1 MIKLRQIALS
11 VAAAACLCAS
21 AGANLTLGTYN
32 IRYRTLT
39 DKTDDP
45 ATNKYWDARADNVAQ
60 TIRDGAFQI
69 VGLNEL
75 TDDARYDGH
84 TMLQDMRRN
93 FPAPEWNFVME
104 DNKPGHNESTVV
116 AVMYKTDI
124 VEEIEHGK
132 FWLAPNPDV
141 YDSDV
146 YDSGAFG
153 RMTLWVKFRV
163 KATGE
168 IFFFF
173 QTHLHHQGNMAKN
186 EGSRLNVEYARR
198 IAGGY
203 PVFICGDHNSNPDR
217 KPFYDLYNA
226 YFNDSR
232 VAAEKVS
239 GQEGTCNVWNSTTL
253 KRLDYIWVRG
263 ARVNTYSTIENK
275 YDKSFYPSDHFP
287 IVLNIT
293 LEEPVKN
300 RVRHVAETASEGGD
314 GSVRAPFHSLQ
325 EAIDSSV
332 DGDTIRVAAGTYYP
346 TYTSTEKNP
355 YTTFNIDR
363 SLTIEGGYNDDFS
376 AVTGVSVFS
385 GDLNGDNAAGDGDA
399 VHVFTVAKN
408 AALELSDAVV
418 EGGFSKGTNGAGI
431 WCQGPRVVL
440 DRVTVRNN
448 ISRSL
453 GAGVYAYGQIIAR
466 NCSFEN
472 NETTGNGGAIYADYN
487 NSAMWW
493 FHHISDCRFTGNK
506 ALGGAAIYIAGSLWI
521 NLMSNTFDANTST
534 SRGTVTLA
542 GSKIATTAT
551 IANNTF
557 VNNIVQAANSSA
569 LGGSAILILD
579 MKTYSSESSP
589 AATVSIINNTI
600 VNNECRFNEGV
611 SVPDSFRGAAVQT
624 TNAMQ
629 LYLNNNIIAG
639 NLSAGP
645 NADVYLANS
654 GALIKASSKYNLF
667 SSSESISFSKE
678 YSDIVASDP
687 TNVPAFLAEALD
699 GKVEN
704 GRFIP
709 NLAMNGGTTP
719 TVRMKE
725 PSFGGKSLNCIKKT
739 NFNESNVF
747 ADFDADRQLRKYTLA
762 VDQRGI
768 ERDFTNK
775 ACIGAYEWRESDNSG
790 VETLDTPANDAPAVY
805 YNLQGMRIDNPTTGI
820 YIRVRGNRSEK
831 ILITK

>member
-1 MIKLRQIALS
+1 MIKLRYLALT
-11 VAAAACLCAS
+11 AAMAACLGAS

-32 IRYRTLT
+32 IRYRTLV

-45 ATNKYWDARADNVAQ
+45 TTNKYWDARADNVAR
-60 TIRDGAFQI
+60 TIRDGAFQV

-84 TMLQDMRRN
+84 TMLQDMKRN
-93 FPAPEWNFVME
+93 FPEPEWGFVME

-124 VEEIEHGK
+124 VEEVEHGK
-132 FWLAPNPDV
+132 FWLAPNPGA

-146 YDSGAFG
+146 YDSGNFG

-163 KATGE
+163 KSTGD
-168 IFFFF
+168 IFYFF
-173 QTHLHHQGNMAKN
+173 QTHLHHQGNMAKDQ
-186 EGSRLNVEYARR
+186 GSRLNVEYARR

-203 PVFICGDHNSNPDR
+203 PVFICGDHNSTIDR
-217 KPFYDLYNA
+217 KPFYDLYDA
-226 YFNDSR
+226 YFDDSR
-232 VAAEKVS
+232 LAAEKVN
-239 GQEGTCNVWNSTTL
+239 GQEGTCNVWTGGTL
-253 KRLDYIWVRG
+253 KRLDYVWVHG
-263 ARVNTYSTIENK
+263 AEVHSYSTIENK
-275 YDKSFYPSDHFP
+275 YDKNFYPSDHFP
-287 IVLNIT
+287 IVLNVT
-293 LEEPVKN
+293 LGEPLKN
-300 RVRHVAETASEGGD
+300 RVRHVAEDAAEGGD
-314 GSVRAPFHSLQ
+314 GSAKSPFRSLQ

-346 TYTSTEKNP
+346 TYTTTGKNP

-385 GDLNGDNAAGDGDA
+385 GDLNGDNTTGDGDA
-399 VHVFTVAKN
+399 AHVFTVGKK

-418 EGGFSKGTNGAGI
+418 ESGFSKGTNGAGI

-466 NCSFEN
+466 NCTFEN
-472 NETTGNGGAIYADYN
+472 NETTGNGGAIYADYS
-487 NSAMWW
+487 NSTMWW

-506 ALGGAAIYIAGSLWI
+506 ALGGAAMYIAGSLWI
-521 NLMSNTFDANTST
+521 NIMNNTFDTNTST
-534 SRGTVTLA
+534 SRGVVTLA
-542 GSKIATTAT
+542 GNKISTVAT

-557 VNNIVQAANSSA
+557 AGNTMSASNSAA

-579 MKTYSSESSP
+579 MKTNSGETSP

-611 SVPDSFRGAAVQT
+611 SVPDTFHGAAVQT
-624 TNAMQ
+624 SNAIQ

-639 NLSAGP
+639 NYSAGP
-645 NADVYLANS
+645 NADVYLAD
-654 GALIKASSKYNLF
+654 GTALMKANSKYNLF
-667 SSSESISFSKE
+667 GSTGSISFSKE
-678 YSDIVASDP
+678 YSDIVTSDP
-687 TNVPAFLAEALD
+687 TNVAAFLAGALE
-699 GKVEN
+699 GRIEN

-709 NLAMNGGTTP
+709 HLAMNGGPTP
-719 TVRMKE
+719 TVRMTE
-725 PSFGGKSLNCIKKT
+725 PSFGGKALNCIKKT
-739 NFNESNVF
+739 NFNESNVH
-747 ADFDADRQLRKYTLA
+747 ADFDADRQIRKYTVA
-762 VDQRGI
+762 ADQRGI

-790 VETLDTPANDAPAVY
+790 VVTVDTPANDVPAVY
-805 YNLQGMRIDNPTTGI
+805 YNLQGMRVDNPTTGI
-820 YIRVRGNRSEK
+820 YIRVHGNRSEK